1 MCELGEASLPAE
13 RELDGTSLLPMLKDQ
28 LLRRKKSL
36 YWRFNL
42 ANGHAKV
49 AIHDGRWKL
58 LALIAEPGPTN
69 GDDLT
74 QQEMWAIKNA
84 RLKDFELDYLQADVS
99 ESADLSQVE
108 PVALKR
114 LMKQM
119 QAKREGVQKEG
130 PV

>member
-1 MCELGEASLPAE
+1 M
-13 RELDGTSLLPMLKDQ
+13 LPMLKDQ

-36 YWRFNL
+36 YWQFNR

-49 AIHDGRWKL
+49 AIRDGRWKL
-58 LALIAEPGPTN
+58 LALITEPGPTN
-69 GDDLT
+69 GGDLT

-114 LMKQM
+114 LIKQM
-119 QAKREGVQKEG
+119 QANRESVQKEG